1 MTSIAGPTRDYRVVQ
16 IHPLLKCNLRCRH
29 CYSTSSPD
37 QLRALPLDRILAAL
51 SLLRREGFN
60 AVGVSGGEPLLYG
73 ELSTVL
79 QHARKLE
86 MITTVTTNAMLL
98 NDQRAEMLHDGA
110 NLVAVSLDGPP
121 DSHNHLRAH
130 PRAFELMTQGVARL
144 RRAGVPFGFIFT
156 LSLHNLH
163 ELSWVADYA
172 VAQGASLLQVHPL
185 EEVGR
190 ATDQLQG
197 SAPDPLEL
205 ARTFVEVAR
214 LQKRYEDR
222 ITMQY
227 DVADLEILFAKPERG
242 YAVELP
248 ACCELDQAEMPA
260 LADLIA
266 PIVIEADGTI
276 VPLQYNFSRS
286 YQLGNIRA
294 DCLQGPLDAWK
305 RETFPRFLALC
316 RGVHRKI
323 MEESSPDFPFVNWY
337 SEVLRSSH
345 AATCFPEAAC
355 EPIGLRG
362 AAASA
367 HQ

>member
-1 MTSIAGPTRDYRVVQ
+1 
-16 IHPLLKCNLRCRH
+16 
-29 CYSTSSPD
+29 
-37 QLRALPLDRILAAL
+37 LPLDRILAAL

-190 ATDQLQG
+190 ATDHLQG
-197 SAPDPLEL
+197 SAPDPWNWRGPLSKWPVCRRGT
-205 ARTFVEVAR
+205 RTASPCNMTWPTWRYYLPNLKEVT
-214 LQKRYEDR
+214 LW
-222 ITMQY
+222 
-227 DVADLEILFAKPERG
+227 
-242 YAVELP
+242 
-248 ACCELDQAEMPA
+248 
-260 LADLIA
+260 
-266 PIVIEADGTI
+266 
-276 VPLQYNFSRS
+276 N
-286 YQLGNIRA
+286 YQL
-294 DCLQGPLDAWK
+294 
-305 RETFPRFLALC
+305 
-316 RGVHRKI
+316 
-323 MEESSPDFPFVNWY
+323 
-337 SEVLRSSH
+337 
-345 AATCFPEAAC
+345 
-355 EPIGLRG
+355 
-362 AAASA
+362 AAS
-367 HQ
+367 